1 LEPTKFP
8 IAYALHFEVH
18 GPSAMH
24 PFLEILRKLQ
34 SKNPLLKQRIEEAGA
49 LSRWEKAVGAQI
61 AKHTRAIQVKDS
73 VLWVEVDHPI
83 WKSEL
88 HHRKRQ
94 ILAAL
99 NRPASED
106 ASTGKHSASLTPA
119 QPPEIIKDLLL
130 LDPRGR

>member
-1 LEPTKFP
+1 
-8 IAYALHFEVH
+8 
-18 GPSAMH
+18 MH
-24 PFLEILRKLQ
+24 SFLEILRKLQ
-34 SKNPLLKQRIEEAGA
+34 SKNPLLKQRIDEAGA

-99 NRPASED
+99 NRPALPD
-106 ASTGKHSASLTPA
+106 TGTTPA
-119 QPPEIIKDLLL
+119 QSPQKPTQPPEIIKDLLL

>member
-1 LEPTKFP
+1 
-8 IAYALHFEVH
+8 
-18 GPSAMH
+18 MH
-24 PFLEILRKLQ
+24 SFLEILRKLQ
-34 SKNPLLKQRIEEAGA
+34 SKNPLLKQRIDEAGA

-99 NRPASED
+99 NRPALQDSG
-106 ASTGKHSASLTPA
+106 ATPPAHSTQAAQQPS